1 MDPTML
7 TPVLTLVVVV
17 VGFGIMIKGALPVW
31 QGGAVDLETKRRAE
45 NASAA
50 WVETVALVTILVK
63 LTASGQPLDLVVG
76 GAATLG
82 FLVAMVFLPSLTRFG
97 MGIVALGLVLLAQ
110 PPNQVMHLTML
121 AAGFLLL
128 RWLVLRFIVKS

>member
-1 MDPTML
+1 MDSIL
-7 TPVLTLVVVV
+7 TPLLTLAVMV

-31 QGGAVDLETKRRAE
+31 RGKAADYETKRRAE

-50 WVETVALVTILVK
+50 WVETVALITILVK
-63 LTASGQPLDLVVG
+63 LTSSGQPLDLVVG

-97 MGIVALGLVLLAQ
+97 MGIVALCFVLLAQ
-110 PPNQVMHLTML
+110 PPNQMASLTML
-121 AAGFLLL
+121 AAGFLVL
-128 RWLVLRFIVKS
+128 RWLVLRFVVK